1 MTDERNPEHFLSLI
15 KKSRRGKF
23 KLYIGMVAGVGKT
36 YRMLQEA
43 HELRKN
49 GVDARIGYIETHRR
63 KETHALLDGLPEI
76 PRRKIFYK
84 GKELEEMDVQAIL
97 NVHPELVL
105 VDELAHTNIPGS
117 KHEKRWQDVV
127 DILESGINVISAVN
141 IQHLES
147 LNDQV
152 KHIAGLEVAERVPD
166 NVLQL
171 ADEIVNIDLPADEL
185 IQRLKDGK
193 IYPME
198 RVPTALS
205 NFFREDKILQLRE
218 LALKEVAQQVEH
230 RIETRVT
237 GTEKLRIERFLA
249 CISTNHEGAKR
260 IIRKTSRLAAY
271 YHASWLLLYVQ
282 TSGETSDKI
291 NLAQQRHL
299 LNNLKM
305 GAEMGAEIIRRPG
318 DNVAEVINEVCTEKK
333 ITTIV
338 IGKPRFSVLR
348 FVTGRNLFEQLLKK
362 ISDTD
367 IDLIIAS

>member
-1 MTDERNPEHFLSLI
+1 MQGKQNSPTMTDERNPEHFLSLI

-43 HELRKN
+43 HALRKN

-152 KHIAGLEVAERVPD
+152 KHIAGLEVAEARAGQRAATGRRDRQHRPARRRVDSTP
-166 NVLQL
+166 QRRQ
-171 ADEIVNIDLPADEL
+171 DLP
-185 IQRLKDGK
+185 
-193 IYPME
+193 
-198 RVPTALS
+198 
-205 NFFREDKILQLRE
+205 N
-218 LALKEVAQQVEH
+218 
-230 RIETRVT
+230 
-237 GTEKLRIERFLA
+237 
-249 CISTNHEGAKR
+249 GAR
-260 IIRKTSRLAAY
+260 A
-271 YHASWLLLYVQ
+271 H
-282 TSGETSDKI
+282 G
-291 NLAQQRHL
+291 
-299 LNNLKM
+299 
-305 GAEMGAEIIRRPG
+305 P
-318 DNVAEVINEVCTEKK
+318 
-333 ITTIV
+333 
-338 IGKPRFSVLR
+338 
-348 FVTGRNLFEQLLKK
+348 EQLFPGRQDFATPRTG
-362 ISDTD
+362 SQGGGP
-367 IDLIIAS
+367 AGGAPY